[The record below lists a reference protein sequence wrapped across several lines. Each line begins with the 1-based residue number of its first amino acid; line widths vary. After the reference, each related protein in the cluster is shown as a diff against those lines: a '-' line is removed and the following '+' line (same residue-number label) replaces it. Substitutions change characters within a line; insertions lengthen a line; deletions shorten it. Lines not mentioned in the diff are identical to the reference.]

1 MKEDSL
7 EVKRMTMELLE
18 QDCVVDIS
26 EEQHYPEPA
35 ISCGTKTYKSK
46 KGDFV
51 FPIPVGTYGNF
62 SFIQAPPKTK
72 KTFFISL
79 LTATYLYNEIDGFTG
94 ELQGH
99 NHDKKHVIHFDTEQ
113 GNWHAQKVFRRP
125 VEMTGRMPE
134 NYHTLALRQLS
145 YSDRVDFIEY
155 YLYQKLEGKNI
166 GLVVID
172 GIADL
177 CSDVNDI
184 TQGNY
189 VAQKLMQWSKELNCH
204 IITVIHSNFGSD
216 KATGHLGS
224 TLYKKCETAIN
235 LEANTVNKGLVTVSC
250 KMSRNTAFEDFSFT
264 VNDYGLPKVQGAVY
278 DILKNTKF

>member
-1 MKEDSL
+1 MIEDKD
-7 EVKRMTMELLE
+7 EIKRMTMELLE
-18 QDCVVDIS
+18 KDCIVDIS
-26 EEQHYPEPA
+26 EEQSHPEPA

-46 KGDFV
+46 NGDMN
-51 FPIPVGTYGNF
+51 FPIPIGTYGNF

-72 KTFFISL
+72 KTFFVSL
-79 LTATYLYNEIDGFTG
+79 LIATYLHNEIDGFTG
-94 ELQGH
+94 DLKGH
-99 NHDKKHVIHFDTEQ
+99 NKGKHTIHFDTEQ

-125 VEMTGRMPE
+125 IEMTNKVPN

-145 YSDRVDFIEY
+145 HVDRVDFIEY

-166 GLVVID
+166 GLVIID

-189 VAQKLMQWSKELNCH
+189 VAQKLMQWTKELNCH
-204 IITVIHSNFGSD
+204 IVTVIHSNFGSD

-250 KMSRNTAFEDFSFT
+250 KMSRNTAFEDFSFM
-264 VNDYGLPKVQGAVY
+264 VNDYGLPKVQEAIY
-278 DILKNTKF
+278 DILKDTKF